1 MTGLSDNTNHKS
13 FQIMKQMGHYILLIA
28 MVSFSFCYNLQAKAS
43 GRSVPDAAG
52 AQHEEIGVAKN
63 ATEPG
68 TAVAGE
74 VAPWFSERGLGLF
87 VHFGLPSVAEGYYDL
102 SWSMMKGTGY
112 DKQFQ
117 GKNKLSPN
125 QYYALA
131 KRFNPTH
138 FNPEKWLGA
147 AREAGFGYAV
157 FTTRHHDGFALWP
170 SDFGDLSTKNFMGS
184 RDLVREYVNACRKNG
199 LKVGLYYS
207 PPDWYRE
214 RFYRSWGYHSKGTP
228 EAPHLGTAHQPVA
241 FLAVKPPEFEKTTAE
256 YLNGQLRELL
266 TRYGQ
271 IDYLWFDG
279 SAKGV
284 MSQEEIRKLQPGI
297 VMNDRQHGRGDVVT
311 EGYECKL
318 PKERPARLWEHCFCM
333 TGNGSF
339 WGYTK
344 PLDCLPAN
352 VISAKLARVRA
363 WGGNE
368 LANFGP
374 QPDGDMPPEFYQCM
388 TAVKAWRHW
397 AAPAFEGTKPG
408 PYPESC
414 NLPVTLKGDTW
425 FVHLVPATLDGPAAA
440 NTVVLKQ
447 ARKLLHARWL
457 QSGLI
462 LNAVVTSDGF
472 TIAVPEKL
480 RTDWVDIV
488 RLDWAPASAK

>member
-1 MTGLSDNTNHKS
+1 MTGFSDNTNHKS

-102 SWSMMKGTGY
+102 SWSMMKETGY
-112 DKQFQ
+112 DKQLQ

-138 FNPEKWLGA
+138 FNPDKWLGA

-170 SDFGDLSTKNFMGS
+170 SDLGDLSTKNFMGS
-184 RDLVREYVNACRKNG
+184 RDLVREYVDACRKNG

-228 EAPHLGTAHQPVA
+228 EAPHLGTDHQPVT

-318 PKERPARLWEHCFCM
+318 PKERPARLPRIRWCLNKRESFY
-333 TGNGSF
+333 TRDGS
-339 WGYTK
+339 
-344 PLDCLPAN
+344 N
-352 VISAKLARVRA
+352 
-363 WGGNE
+363 
-368 LANFGP
+368 
-374 QPDGDMPPEFYQCM
+374 
-388 TAVKAWRHW
+388 
-397 AAPAFEGTKPG
+397 PG
-408 PYPESC
+408 
-414 NLPVTLKGDTW
+414 
-425 FVHLVPATLDGPAAA
+425 
-440 NTVVLKQ
+440 
-447 ARKLLHARWL
+447 
-457 QSGLI
+457 
-462 LNAVVTSDGF
+462 
-472 TIAVPEKL
+472 
-480 RTDWVDIV
+480 
-488 RLDWAPASAK
+488 